1 MLPLSASERG
11 PGGEV
16 VFGRRP
22 FTSPP
27 LRSGEGGPEQRR
39 EDFHAPP
46 EYHHLAVEFEPEG
59 NPRVPFEAGQLL
71 ERAGNLAGAA
81 TLYDRAFG
89 LAPEDAEIRTAFAAL
104 LDKLRRTDHG
114 LVWRYVPGGVFL
126 MGHHFSE
133 PDERPWHPVWL
144 KPYWVTDTCVSRA
157 DYFRLMG
164 WDEETRRF
172 GPTLPPEPAFDF
184 LRVNEHLLDR
194 VNRVGDQ
201 YSTGAEDHGDNDDWS
216 GRADLKPYVAVSH
229 QMAALLAHK
238 LTTDST
244 VGSYRLPTEA
254 QWEKAARGGL
264 IGAPF
269 PWGWEP
275 AMPDRIDCGR
285 FYDFG
290 IKPMRSLPP
299 NAYGLFSMCGGVW
312 EWTGDFYD
320 RDYYRNGPH
329 EDPPGPATGEER
341 VLRGGSW
348 ADCPEVC
355 TVSFRA
361 SMGAGPDARDH
372 ITPTVGFRL
381 ARAEG

>member
-1 MLPLSASERG
+1 ML
-11 PGGEV
+11 
-16 VFGRRP
+16 
-22 FTSPP
+22 
-27 LRSGEGGPEQRR
+27 
-39 EDFHAPP
+39 PP
-46 EYHHLAVEFEPEG
+46 EYQHLAVEFEPEG
-59 NPRVPFEAGQLL
+59 NPRVPFEAGQFL

-81 TLYDRAFG
+81 TLYDRAYG

-104 LDKLRRTDHG
+104 LDKLQRTDHG

-144 KPYWVTDTCVSRA
+144 KPYWVTDTCVTYA
-157 DYFRLMG
+157 DYFRLME
-164 WDEETRRF
+164 WDYDNRYADRVY
-172 GPTLPPEPAFDF
+172 PPDSAYDF
-184 LRVNEHLLDR
+184 LRENEYALHWTDR
-194 VNRVGDQ
+194 TAGM
-201 YSTGAEDHGDNDDWS
+201 YSGGTADNMKDTRAES
-216 GRADLKPYVAVSH
+216 RASEEEDRIDLKPYVAVSY
-229 QMAALLAHK
+229 QMAALVGHK

-244 VGSYRLPTEA
+244 GMSYRLPTEA

-275 AMPDRIDCGR
+275 ATPERIDCGR

-290 IKPMRSLPP
+290 IKPMRSLPA
-299 NAYGLFSMCGGVW
+299 NAYGLFGMCGGVW
-312 EWTGDFYD
+312 EWTSDFYD
-320 RDYYRNGPH
+320 RDYYRNAPH

-348 ADCPEVC
+348 ADCPEAC

-372 ITPTVGFRL
+372 VTPTVGFRL
-381 ARAEG
+381 VRTEG

>member
-1 MLPLSASERG
+1 MNAYAPNPLSEAEK
-11 PGGEV
+11 GG
-16 VFGRRP
+16 RNAAARP
-22 FTSPP
+22 DM
-27 LRSGEGGPEQRR
+27 L
-39 EDFHAPP
+39 PP
-46 EYHHLAVEFEPEG
+46 EYRHLAVEFEPEG

-71 ERAGNLAGAA
+71 ERAGDLAGAA

-89 LAPEDAEIRTAFAAL
+89 LAPDDAEIGAAFTTL
-104 LDKLRRTDHG
+104 LDKLHRTDHG

-157 DYFRLMG
+157 DYFRLMK
-164 WDEETRRF
+164 WDEETRRY
-172 GPTLPPEPAFDF
+172 GPTLPADPAFDF
-184 LRVNEHLLDR
+184 LRENEYLLNWI
-194 VNRVGDQ
+194 NRLADQ
-201 YSTGAEDHGDNDDWS
+201 YSTGTADHGDNDDWTA
-216 GRADLKPYVAVSH
+216 RADLKPYVAVSC
-229 QMAALLAHK
+229 QMAALLGHT
-238 LTTDST
+238 LTADSPG
-244 VGSYRLPTEA
+244 VSYRLPTEA

-264 IGAPF
+264 IGAPY
-269 PWGWEP
+269 PWGWGP
-275 AMPDRIDCGR
+275 AAPDRIDCGR

-299 NAYGLFSMCGGVW
+299 NAYGIFGMCGGVW

-348 ADCPEVC
+348 ADCPEAC

-361 SMGAGPDARDH
+361 SMGADPKDH
-372 ITPTVGFRL
+372 AHTTPTVGFRL
-381 ARAEG
+381 VRAVE